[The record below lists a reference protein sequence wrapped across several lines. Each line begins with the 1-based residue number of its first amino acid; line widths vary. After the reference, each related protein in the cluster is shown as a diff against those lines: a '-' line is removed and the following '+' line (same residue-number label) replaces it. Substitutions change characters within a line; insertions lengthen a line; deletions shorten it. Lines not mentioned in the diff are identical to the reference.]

1 MNYFESKQYREDYT
15 NILKALLLLT
25 KKMEEITEE
34 LRLSRTQMLSAHTN
48 NQSAD
53 DSD

>member
-1 MNYFESKQYREDYT
+1 MSYFESKQYREDYT
-15 NILKALLLLT
+15 NILKSLLLLT

-34 LRLSRTQMLSAHTN
+34 LRLFRTQLFTAHTN
-48 NQSAD
+48 NESAD